1 MCLWVVFEA
10 RSRHITHYQL
20 RFYNMQLH
28 SHERGTAHV
37 ICKSQNRGSWREP
50 LHRSLS
56 AKGLRPKPAS
66 DFSSD
71 LKQWAKGG
79 EWGGRE
85 FASEPQ
91 RRQSSNLQW
100 NGKKRKER
108 NEKRWERG
116 WKKREHGQ
124 LIRHSSERSGFL
136 SVELG
141 RAAKLQ
147 MHWTAGYFPLPWPAK
162 ESSFKTHLPVNILA
176 WLWVISPV
184 CSRAS
189 RAWRCTC
196 TQNPKMDLVTSDFP
210 FSPTAPCFNCC
221 DPVR

>member
-1 MCLWVVFEA
+1 MGCVWSPVTSYHTLPTPLLQYAAPQPRA
-10 RSRHITHYQL
+10 R
-20 RFYNMQLH
+20 
-28 SHERGTAHV
+28 
-37 ICKSQNRGSWREP
+37 
-50 LHRSLS
+50 HRSCHLQITKS
-56 AKGLRPKPAS
+56 WLLTRTAAQKPECQRAPAEAS
-66 DFSSD
+66 IRLF
-71 LKQWAKGG
+71 KWFETVGKRRRVGG
-79 EWGGRE
+79 G

-147 MHWTAGYFPLPWPAK
+147 MHRTAGYFPLPWPAK

-210 FSPTAPCFNCC
+210 FSPTTTF
-221 DPVR
+221 